1 MDSGSNLRK
10 KAFLWLEMKQCK
22 KKKKKK
28 MKANRRNGDAFTNDP
43 SMVIFVF
50 FKN

>member
-1 MDSGSNLRK
+1 MDSGSNLRAR
-10 KAFLWLEMKQCK
+10 AFFFAGKQCK

-28 MKANRRNGDAFTNDP
+28 MKANRRNGDAFTSDP
-43 SMVIFVF
+43 FMVIFVF